1 MTAYVHPTE
10 QLVTEILVRDIRR
23 SRDFYTRLGF
33 ELLRDGGAAVHAL
46 PADGTVGL
54 DSIYVRDAS
63 IACDRGVI
71 LCSMGKPQR
80 AAEPAAQRT
89 ALRAL
94 GIPIHGA
101 ITPPGR
107 VEGGDVVWIDER
119 TLAVGQ
125 GYRTNAEGIRQL
137 HELLAGCI
145 AELLVVPLPHWR
157 GPNDVFHLMSIL
169 SPIDDDLFL
178 AYSPLLPVPFRERL
192 LARGIE
198 LVEVPEPEFAT
209 LGCNALAVAPR
220 HCLLV
225 AGNPE
230 TRTRLRRA
238 GVTVREF
245 AGAEI
250 CLKGGGGPTCLTRPL
265 VRSATE
271 R

>member
-1 MTAYVHPTE
+1 
-10 QLVTEILVRDIRR
+10 
-23 SRDFYTRLGF
+23 
-33 ELLRDGGAAVHAL
+33 RDGGAAVHAL

-137 HELLAGCI
+137 QALLAGCI

-157 GPNDVFHLMSIL
+157 GPNDAFHLMSIL

-192 LARGIE
+192 LERFVKQLAQLKQEMDEGKLQSSEYDQRLARAIRE
-198 LVEVPEPEFAT
+198 LREQKLDADRAAVSQ
-209 LGCNALAVAPR
+209 ALADALRSGLITPAVKA
-220 HCLLV
+220 HI
-225 AGNPE
+225 E
-230 TRTRLRRA
+230 KRL
-238 GVTVREF
+238 G
-245 AGAEI
+245 
-250 CLKGGGGPTCLTRPL
+250 L
-265 VRSATE
+265 S
-271 R
+271 